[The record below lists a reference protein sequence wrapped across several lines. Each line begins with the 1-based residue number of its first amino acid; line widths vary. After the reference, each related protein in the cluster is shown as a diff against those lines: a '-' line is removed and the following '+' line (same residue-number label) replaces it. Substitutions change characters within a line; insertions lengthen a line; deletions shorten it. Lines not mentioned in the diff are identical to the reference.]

1 MTINGHETS
10 IFNKGERAMSATMV
24 TIAMP
29 KGRIFEEAA
38 ELLRKAGYKLPPEF
52 DDSRKLIIDVPEEN
66 LRFILARPMDVVTYV
81 EHGVADLGIAGKDV
95 MLEEDRDVYEVL
107 DLKISA
113 CYLAV
118 AGLPDTT
125 YDVAPKVATKYPK
138 IASSYFREQGEQ
150 VEIIKLNG
158 SIELA
163 PLIGLAERIV
173 DIVSTGRTLKENGL
187 VELQRIQDITSR
199 LIVNPVSYRMKDQYI
214 DDMVE
219 RLSAVIEGAK

>member
-1 MTINGHETS
+1 MNEQL
-10 IFNKGERAMSATMV
+10 

-38 ELLRKAGYKLPPEF
+38 ELLRRAGYELPPEF
-52 DDSRKLIIDVPEEN
+52 DDSRKLIIDVEEERF
-66 LRFILARPMDVVTYV
+66 RFILAKPMDVATYV

-95 MLEEDRDVYEVL
+95 LLEEERDVYELL
-107 DLKISA
+107 DLKISG

-118 AGLPDTT
+118 AGLPDTRMN
-125 YDVAPKVATKYPK
+125 DVAPKIATKYPN
-138 IASSYFREQGEQ
+138 IAAAYFREQGEQ

-163 PLIGLAERIV
+163 PLIGLADRIV

-187 VELQRIQDITSR
+187 VEYETITTVTSR
-199 LIVNPVSYRMKDQYI
+199 LIVNPVSYRIKD
-214 DDMVE
+214 E
-219 RLSAVIEGAK
+219 RISELIQRLNEVI